1 MRTAIPK
8 MGEKDEIDPK
18 ALDGDGSAEELYRT
32 VVRAMSEG
40 VVVHDPSGAILQ
52 ANPAAE
58 RILGISLA
66 QMRGT
71 KPLDPDWTLYL
82 PDGKPAAP
90 DDIPSEITRRTG
102 RPCRNVVLGVR
113 RGPGDLAWLSVSSEP
128 VPGTAADRPR
138 LVIATFADITAQLAA
153 ERDLER
159 TVSEMRDALERAE
172 TASKA
177 KAAFLANMSHELR
190 TPLNAILG
198 FSEIID
204 KALLGPVGNQKY
216 REYVADIHASAR
228 HLLAMIDDILD
239 LSRIE
244 AGKFDLTIEALRVAE
259 IWEPVVKMLAPSANA
274 KGLTLDGPAAGETAF
289 RGDRRASVQV
299 LTNLVGNAVKFT
311 PPGGRIVVAALPDPG
326 DGRVT
331 LSVADSGIGIAPAL
345 VSEVTKPFVQGAGSM
360 TKGAGG
366 AGLGLAICKSLVAAM
381 DGELSIRSVVGQGT
395 EIRVRLPAAKI
406 P

>member
-1 MRTAIPK
+1 
-8 MGEKDEIDPK
+8 MGSSDDIQSR
-18 ALDGDGSAEELYRT
+18 ALDAGGSAEELYRT

-40 VVVHDPSGAILQ
+40 VVVHDSGGAILK

-58 RILGISLA
+58 RILGLSLA

-71 KPLDPDWTLYL
+71 TPLDPDWALL
-82 PDGKPAAP
+82 RPDGKAATQE
-90 DDIPSEITRRTG
+90 DIPSEITRLTG
-102 RPCRNVVLGVR
+102 RACRNVVLGVR
-113 RGPGDLAWLSVSSEP
+113 RGSGDLVWLSISSEP
-128 VPGTAADRPR
+128 VPGPADGRPR
-138 LVIATFADITAQLAA
+138 LVVATFSDITAQLAT
-153 ERDLER
+153 ERQLER
-159 TVSEMRDALERAE
+159 SVAEMRDAVERAE

-204 KALLGPVGNQKY
+204 TALFGPVENPKY
-216 REYVADIHASAR
+216 REYVSDIHASAR

-244 AGKFDLTIEALRVAE
+244 AGKFDLEIRTLRLSDIWDPVSKMVA
-259 IWEPVVKMLAPSANA
+259 PQAAA
-274 KGLTLDGPAAGETAF
+274 KRLTLEGPAAGETAF

-311 PPGGRIVVAALPDPG
+311 PPGGRIAVAALPDRG
-326 DGRVT
+326 DGRIT
-331 LSVADSGIGIAPAL
+331 LSVADSGVGIAPDL
-345 VSEVTKPFVQGAGSM
+345 LSEVTKPFVQGKGSM

-381 DGELSIRSVVGQGT
+381 DGELSIRSEVGRGT
-395 EIRVRLPAAKI
+395 EVSVRLPAAA
-406 P
+406 PRRRT

>member
-1 MRTAIPK
+1 M
-8 MGEKDEIDPK
+8 ENSDELESGV
-18 ALDGDGSAEELYRT
+18 LDADGSAEELYRT

-40 VVVHDPSGAILQ
+40 VVIHDSGGAILK

-58 RILGISLA
+58 RILGLSLA

-71 KPLDPDWTLYL
+71 SPLDPDWALFL
-82 PDGKPAAP
+82 PDGKAPTP

-102 RPCRNVVLGVR
+102 RPCRNVILGVR
-113 RGPGDLAWLSVSSEP
+113 RGSGGLAWLSVSSES
-128 VPGTAADRPR
+128 VPGPAGDRPR
-138 LVIATFADITAQLAA
+138 LVVATFADITPQLAA
-153 ERDLER
+153 ERELER
-159 TVSEMRDALERAE
+159 SVAELRGAVERAE

-204 KALLGPVGNQKY
+204 KAMLGPVGNPKY
-216 REYVADIHASAR
+216 REYVSDIHASAR
-228 HLLAMIDDILD
+228 HLLEMIDDILD

-244 AGKFDLTIEALRVAE
+244 AGKFDLSIEPLRIAE
-259 IWEPVVKMLAPSANA
+259 IWDPVVKMLASQATA
-274 KGLTLDGPAAGETAF
+274 KGLALEGPSVGNTVF
-289 RGDRRASVQV
+289 LGDRRACVQV

-311 PPGGRIVVAALPDPG
+311 PPGGRIVVSVSLDDG

-331 LSVADSGIGIAPAL
+331 LSVADNGVGIAPAL
-345 VSEVTKPFVQGAGSM
+345 VSEMTKPFVQGKGSM

-381 DGELSIRSVVGQGT
+381 HGELAIRSVVGKGT
-395 EIRVRLPAAKI
+395 EVSVRLPAAESA
-406 P
+406 